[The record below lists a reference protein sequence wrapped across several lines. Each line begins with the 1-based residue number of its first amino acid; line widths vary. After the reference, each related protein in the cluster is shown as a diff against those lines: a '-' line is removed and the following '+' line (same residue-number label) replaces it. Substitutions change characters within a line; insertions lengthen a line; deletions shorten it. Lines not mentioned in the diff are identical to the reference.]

1 MSAKLVGIA
10 RGPARIDPHVAT
22 LDPSELV
29 KSLAECGY
37 EALILRIGFGG
48 RHQDADLAH
57 TFALLRPRPERPRR
71 RRAAEQRDERAPVDH
86 SMTSP
91 ASESRLS
98 EILTP
103 C

>member
-48 RHQDADLAH
+48 CHQDADLAH
-57 TFALLRPRPERPRR
+57 TFALLRPRRERPRR
-71 RRAAEQRDERAPVDH
+71 RAAEKRDERAPSH
-86 SMTSP
+86 SMTSSAATCSVTGIARP
-91 ASESRLS
+91 SA
-98 EILTP
+98 
-103 C
+103 